1 MSRSLFVLAVAV
13 AFSGLGCSSIF
24 GSDKAVVLAVTEI
37 EAPASIP
44 AGTAL
49 SAIVTVESGGCRR
62 FDRLATTRT
71 AAGATFVAWGRD
83 AGGKN
88 VSCPADIRYD
98 HVPARFDPPF
108 ASTFTL
114 SADRAGTTPVI
125 VTVQI
130 D

>member
-1 MSRSLFVLAVAV
+1 MKSAMLGLVVLVASV
-13 AFSGLGCSSIF
+13 SGCSSIF

-62 FDRLATTRT
+62 FDRLETNRT
-71 AAGATFVAWGRD
+71 ASGATIVAWGRD
-83 AGGKN
+83 ASGKN
-88 VSCPADIRYD
+88 VACTSDIRYD

-114 SADRAGTTPVI
+114 SADRAGTTPVV
-125 VTVQI
+125 VTVRI

>member
-1 MSRSLFVLAVAV
+1 MKSAMLGLVVLVGSV
-13 AFSGLGCSSIF
+13 SGCSSVF

-62 FDRLATTRT
+62 FERLETNRT
-71 AAGATFVAWGRD
+71 GSGATIVAWGRD

-88 VSCPADIRYD
+88 RACTTDIRYD
-98 HVPARFDPPF
+98 HVPASFDPPF
-108 ASTFTL
+108 TSTFTL
-114 SADRAGTTPVI
+114 SANRAGTTPVV
-125 VTVQI
+125 VTVRI